1 MAITIPPIVQEVTTA
16 EALQSGALAKKQLSA
31 VEQKKLNNFIRA
43 HAQRNSSGEPPV
55 EVTQKNR
62 LEGKPQVT
70 AEEQA
75 IAVASRSREDAHAKR
90 ASEKYKEAYRV
101 MFTSDMTFLSK
112 DLISLNTAVKTKS
125 KSLVDLAGNL
135 RPEEKALRKFLLVSL
150 LLEEPSLSKTEI
162 KDLNT
167 YKKSLNSEHGDF
179 ISSSISAFE
188 VGKQSR
194 LSQATLR
201 EFIKAYQTIEIQPHV
216 DAPDILSLFKA
227 IRNNVTKEDF
237 SADMNKMRDG
247 FINILSREKT
257 QNPKKITAPRHYMIL
272 SRINQINLLIKAQ
285 GIHKKFLNCCTAAK
299 LSGLPS
305 LSNLLES
312 CLQTVAS
319 AEVVTG
325 LNSLVKIASAVS
337 ANNRPG
343 KNIFITN
350 YNRLVLKND
359 LLEDLYKNG
368 SHRKQVTDGIDK
380 NLKAAGVLSVGAS
393 HAQS

>member
-55 EVTQKNR
+55 EVTPNNR

-75 IAVASRSREDAHAKR
+75 LAVASRSREDAHTKR
-90 ASEKYKEAYRV
+90 TSEKYKEAYRL

-150 LLEEPSLSKTEI
+150 LLEEPGLSKTEI
-162 KDLNT
+162 KDLNN
-167 YKKSLNSEHGDF
+167 YKKSLYSEHGDF
-179 ISSSISAFE
+179 ISGSISAFE

-325 LNSLVKIASAVS
+325 LNSLVRIASAVS

-350 YNRLVLKND
+350 YNRLVLKSD

-393 HAQS
+393 HGQS

>member
-75 IAVASRSREDAHAKR
+75 IAVAARSREDAHAKR

-150 LLEEPSLSKTEI
+150 LLEEPGLSKTEI

-179 ISSSISAFE
+179 ISGSISAFE

-325 LNSLVKIASAVS
+325 LNSLVRIASAVS

-350 YNRLVLKND
+350 YNRLVLKSD

>member
-1 MAITIPPIVQEVTTA
+1 
-16 EALQSGALAKKQLSA
+16 
-31 VEQKKLNNFIRA
+31 
-43 HAQRNSSGEPPV
+43 
-55 EVTQKNR
+55 
-62 LEGKPQVT
+62 
-70 AEEQA
+70 
-75 IAVASRSREDAHAKR
+75 
-90 ASEKYKEAYRV
+90 
-101 MFTSDMTFLSK
+101 
-112 DLISLNTAVKTKS
+112 
-125 KSLVDLAGNL
+125 
-135 RPEEKALRKFLLVSL
+135 
-150 LLEEPSLSKTEI
+150 
-162 KDLNT
+162 
-167 YKKSLNSEHGDF
+167 
-179 ISSSISAFE
+179 
-188 VGKQSR
+188 
-194 LSQATLR
+194 
-201 EFIKAYQTIEIQPHV
+201 
-216 DAPDILSLFKA
+216 
-227 IRNNVTKEDF
+227 
-237 SADMNKMRDG
+237 
-247 FINILSREKT
+247 
-257 QNPKKITAPRHYMIL
+257 MIL

-325 LNSLVKIASAVS
+325 LNSLVRIASAVS

-350 YNRLVLKND
+350 YNRLVLKSD